1 MKWLKSI
8 FRRERTNNY
17 HVNYEK
23 SDAIRVFEDLEET
36 HIKKKRL
43 VHYHDRLNFKQ
54 QELASYEMLTEED
67 LAQLTLLVGQHRGV
81 QDKKQNLKGRLIKTN
96 KSLQRLEA
104 YEEELPDI
112 MQEVAMTERKVK
124 EYERDIFYLEEEKEE
139 LEEER
144 DVLLKGYQFLKVF
157 GIVLLGVVTILIFL
171 GLGLLQVLRET
182 VWVYMSVISIALIF
196 FLGGI
201 FYAKDRLE
209 KGLRDN
215 ETLQKKAV
223 MYINKSKIRY
233 FHGRRYLD
241 FYFDKLGVD
250 SSAKL
255 EMYYNRY
262 VKNKNNQIE
271 YNKLNRAVMNLEVS
285 IQELFEKR
293 SIVFEDLD
301 NLQEWVLA
309 PQKAT
314 ALKNL
319 LEEKEKVMQ
328 QIKGLEAFEEAL
340 WKEVFVLKENPTYTG
355 VIEDKI
361 QEYMILTKQHL
372 DKAAVNA

>member
-54 QELASYEMLTEED
+54 QELASYEALTEED

-215 ETLQKKAV
+215 EKLQKKAV

-372 DKAAVNA
+372 DKEAVNA